1 MKSKSGGVS
10 REEWK
15 AKVLEESLKHP
26 NLGRRALCRL
36 FAAEGGPSEATIGK
50 YLCKAGLSKKGQ
62 RLAAS
67 PESSAS
73 TEPIV
78 GEILYVARLSC
89 EAGDPSARTML
100 LGFDQASAF
109 AFITY
114 KADSLTGLLEE
125 LVEQIFHMFERRPGK
140 IFLDRNGDRYF
151 KIPNDVEDFAK
162 AHGIS
167 LQLEGRWGKNLLAH
181 RRRLEAIWSQPSLS
195 DEGTGAVEERIINWY
210 NFKVSSPL
218 PPCSGRTPFK
228 TFLELRRRHA
238 TGSRD
243 RP

>member
-15 AKVLEESLKHP
+15 ARVLEESLRLP
-26 NLGRRALCRL
+26 NLGRRALYQL
-36 FAAEGGPSEATIGK
+36 LTAEGGPSEATIGK
-50 YLCKAGLSKKGQ
+50 YLRKAGLSKKGQ

-67 PESSAS
+67 PESSAT

-78 GEILYVARLSC
+78 GEILYVARLSYD
-89 EAGDPSARTML
+89 AGDPSARTML

-109 AFITY
+109 AFIAY

-125 LVEQIFHMFERRPGK
+125 LVEKILHMFERRPGK

-151 KIPNDVEDFAK
+151 KIPVDAKHFAK

-167 LQLEGRWGKNLLAH
+167 LKLEGRWGRNLFLH
-181 RRRLEAIWSQPSLS
+181 RRRLEAIWSQLSLS
-195 DEGTGAVEERIINWY
+195 DEGTGTLEDRVFIRY
-210 NFKVSSPL
+210 NFKVSSSL
-218 PPCSGRTPFK
+218 PPCCGRTPYK
-228 TFLELRRRHA
+228 TFSDLRCRNAARS
-238 TGSRD
+238 GE